1 MKNKFLCEYIVQE
14 ICKGFNIMYSAY
26 ELYATH
32 TEDLATRFKTTF
44 SRENVQVH
52 FVGVW

>member
-1 MKNKFLCEYIVQE
+1 MSF
-14 ICKGFNIMYSAY
+14 YSAY
-26 ELYATH
+26 DLYATH

-44 SRENVQVH
+44 SRENVKVH